1 MFCSIGGSFRA
12 KILYAVLLVFIGY
25 VAKGQTIT
33 ISEQNTSLKHVL
45 RKLEEQT
52 EYSFFYNSKLVDDKL
67 LVSVD
72 IDSDSIQTILDT
84 VLEHTSFSYKII
96 KKNIVLFFDDEKNEQ
111 IKKNANSSRN
121 NDLSVKKQQGKTT
134 ITGTIFNLEG
144 LPLSRVSILI
154 RGKPF
159 GTQTNS
165 EGRYAIEVEKGDILE
180 YSFIGMLKAVRKIST
195 FSSVIDLKMKLDYTE
210 IDEVIVVAYGK
221 QSKKFYTG
229 SAVDINVSK
238 VAKTPLASFQEA
250 MQGNVAGLQISTQS
264 GQPGAVPDIRIRGIG
279 SMNAGSEPLY
289 VVDGIPIVAGNISR
303 IVTSS
308 NTIAGI
314 NSKDVASI
322 TMLKDAS
329 ATSIYGSRGANGV
342 VLITTKKGKPGA
354 THFDF
359 STQFGI
365 SQIILP
371 SRNKPLNTNELSEL
385 LIESKVNN
393 GDTQE
398 EAEAYIYDRIDR
410 NINTDWVDVI
420 SRTGEYSQYNVTAS
434 GGNHKT
440 NFYASLGIFNQKG
453 IIIGID
459 YKKLN
464 AKISFSHQI
473 KNKLK
478 IDFGLAVNHQ
488 KLHTNDEGGNANN
501 PIRAMYRTVPWE
513 SVYNTDGSYNTN
525 ILLTYNPVG
534 LVNENIRETKL
545 YGIRGN
551 LRFKYNF
558 TEDLSFETKGN
569 FDFNLADEFQYDN
582 PYFGAGRNDG
592 GYGQAYDNKI
602 INYNITNLL
611 KYCWRVD
618 SDNSLNFILG
628 QEAQKIE
635 ANSVYAYA
643 SNYGASGLKT
653 LENASVYEDASSS
666 KTSSSLAS
674 YFLSI
679 NYSLKSKYIFNV
691 TARRDGSSRFGS
703 EVRYASFGSIGLAWN
718 ISSEN
723 FMQQIKFVN
732 SLKIR
737 TSYGINGN
745 QEIENFASRGLYET
759 GADYDGE
766 PGYVYSQQSNPQ
778 LTWEKNRPFNIG
790 IDFNLLKKI
799 SGTIEYYTRTT
810 TDLLFRVP
818 ISSTN
823 GLTSYLDNI
832 GEMKNKGWEI
842 SVNSINIRTRCG
854 FSWTTNFNFTSNINK
869 ITKLENDA
877 SIVSGRYIR
886 EVGNDFYT
894 FYIPGYAGVDSKD
907 GDALWFTDG
916 TKSKTTNSYS
926 EAKPFKQ
933 GSALPKFYS
942 GLTNTLSYKNFSFSF
957 MLYLSYGSKVYDY
970 WGRYVNSDGRS
981 KLNDRGNMTRYIY
994 ENRWQKPGDITDV
1007 PKMVW
1012 GNTQSG
1018 LSSQHS
1024 TRFLYDGS
1032 YLRLRDLTLAYSFP
1046 DHWIKKMKMGNLR
1059 LYLKTTNLLTWVKDK
1074 DIAIDPEV
1082 GINGQ
1087 SNLRIPI
1094 SKQFLV
1100 GLDFSF

>member
-1 MFCSIGGSFRA
+1 MFFYVDKNFRA
-12 KILYAVLLVFIGY
+12 KILYAVLLVLVGY
-25 VAKGQTIT
+25 VAKGQTI
-33 ISEQNTSLKHVL
+33 SVNEQNTPLKHVL
-45 RKLEEQT
+45 RKLEKQT
-52 EYSFFYNSKLVDDKL
+52 EYSFFYNSKLVDDKVL
-67 LVSVD
+67 ISVE
-72 IDSDSIQTILDT
+72 IESDTIQIILDA
-84 VLEHTSFSYKII
+84 VLENTFISYKII
-96 KKNIVLFFDDEKNEQ
+96 KKNIVLFIDDEDKIKNNTNSDGF
-111 IKKNANSSRN
+111 KNMFSS
-121 NDLSVKKQQGKTT
+121 SHGGEKT
-134 ITGTIFNLEG
+134 ITGTIFDSDG
-144 LPLSRVSILI
+144 LPLPGVNISIQGTL
-154 RGKPF
+154 F

-165 EGRYAIEVEKGDILE
+165 KGKYAIEVANGYILE
-180 YSFIGMLKAVRKIST
+180 FSYIGFLKVVRKIT
-195 FSSVIDLKMKLDYTE
+195 PSSFVIDLKMRSDYTI
-210 IDEVIVVAYGK
+210 IDEVIIVAYDK
-221 QSKKFYTG
+221 LSRSVYTG
-229 SAVDINVSK
+229 SAVNLNVKK
-238 VAKTPLASFQEA
+238 VGNTPLASFQEA
-250 MQGNVAGLQISTQS
+250 MQGNVAGLQMITRS
-264 GQPGAVPDIRIRGIG
+264 GQPGATPDIRIRGIG
-279 SMNAGSEPLY
+279 SMNAGAEPLY
-289 VVDGIPIVAGNISR
+289 VIDGIPVVSGNISQ
-303 IVTSS
+303 IAISS
-308 NTIAGI
+308 NIIAGI
-314 NSKDVASI
+314 NPKDIASI

-359 STQFGI
+359 SAQFGV
-365 SQIILP
+365 SQILP
-371 SRNKPLNTNELSEL
+371 SRNKPLNTSELSEL
-385 LIESKVNN
+385 LIESKVNS
-393 GDTQE
+393 GDMQE
-398 EAEAYIYDRIDR
+398 EAETYIYDRIDK

-420 SRTGEYSQYNVTAS
+420 SRIGEYSQYNVIAS
-434 GGNHKT
+434 GGNNKT
-440 NFYASLGIFNQKG
+440 NFYTSLGIFNQKG

-464 AKISFSHQI
+464 AKVNFTHQV

-478 IDFGLAVNHQ
+478 IDLGLSVNHQ
-488 KLHTNDEGGNANN
+488 KLHTNDEASNANN
-501 PIRAMYRTVPWE
+501 PVRAMWRTVPWE
-513 SVYNTDGSYNTN
+513 PVYNEDGSYNTN

-551 LRFKYNF
+551 LGLNYSITKN
-558 TEDLSFETKGN
+558 LNFETKGN
-569 FDFNLADEFQYDN
+569 FDFNLADEFEYDN

-602 INYNITNLL
+602 LNYNITNLL
-611 KYCWRVD
+611 KYRWKVD

-635 ANSVYAYA
+635 ASSVYAYA
-643 SNYGASGLKT
+643 SNYGALGLTT
-653 LENASVYEDASSS
+653 LENASVCEDASSS

-674 YFLSI
+674 YFFSI
-679 NYSLKSKYIFNV
+679 NYSLKKRCIFNV
-691 TARRDGSSRFGS
+691 TGRCDGSSRFGS
-703 EVRYASFGSIGLAWN
+703 EVRFANFGSIGLAWN
-718 ISSEN
+718 ICSEN

-737 TSYGINGN
+737 TSYGMNGN
-745 QEIENFASRGLYET
+745 QEIDNFASRGLYET

-778 LTWEKNRPFNIG
+778 LTWEKNRILNIG
-790 IDFNLLKKI
+790 VDFNLFKKV

-810 TDLLFRVP
+810 KDLLFKVP

-823 GLTSYLDNI
+823 GLTSYLDNF
-832 GEMKNKGWEI
+832 GEMKNNGWEI
-842 SVNSINIRTRCG
+842 SLNSININNRGG
-854 FSWTTNFNFTSNINK
+854 FSWTTNLNFTSNINK
-869 ITKLENDA
+869 ITKLENNA
-877 SIVSGRYIR
+877 PIVSSRYIR

-894 FYIPGYAGVDSKD
+894 FYIPGYAGVDSEN
-907 GDALWFTDG
+907 GDALWYTDA
-916 TKSKTTNSYS
+916 TKSETTNRYS

-933 GSALPKFYS
+933 GSALPIFYS
-942 GLTNTLSYKNFSFSF
+942 GLTNSLSYKNFSLSF

-981 KLNDRGNMTRYIY
+981 KLNDRGNMTRYVY
-994 ENRWQKPGDITDV
+994 ENRWQHPGDITDV

-1032 YLRLRDLTLAYSFP
+1032 YLRLRDLTFAYSFP
-1046 DHWIKKMKMGNLR
+1046 DQWIKKLKIENLQ
-1059 LYLKTTNLLTWVKDK
+1059 LYFKTTNLLTWVKDE

-1100 GLDFSF
+1100 GLDLSF